1 MSKPVIALAL
11 GSGAARGWAHIGVID
26 ALVEAGIKPDIICGT
41 SMGALVG
48 AVYAS
53 GQLDKLRDW
62 AIGADWR
69 VVASM
74 VDVGLLAGGL
84 VDGVRIVNWLAKLG
98 LPETIEELNLPYG
111 AVATDISSG
120 REIWMRSGPLTQS
133 IRASIGMPGVFSPI
147 KLDGRW
153 LSDGGLVNPVPVS
166 LARAMGADFIIAVNL
181 NEDLLGRRLVAE
193 EVADEAA
200 AAAKAE
206 LVVEDAAK
214 PSSFIDMVRAIPAS
228 VQASMATMN
237 FFGSAP
243 ATPAYFDVLANAIDI
258 MQDHITRS
266 RLAGEPPH
274 VMVLPRVVDIAIMDF
289 HRAQEAMAEGR
300 AAAERVIPI
309 IEAKLAIR
317 TAR

>member
-26 ALVEAGIKPDIICGT
+26 ALVEAGIKPDIVCGT

-48 AVYAS
+48 AVYSS

-62 AIGADWR
+62 AMGADWR

-84 VDGVRIVNWLAKLG
+84 VDGVRIVNWLGGLG
-98 LPETIEELNLPYG
+98 LSETIEDLPIPFG

-120 REIWMRSGPLTQS
+120 REIWLRSGPLPQA
-133 IRASIGMPGVFSPI
+133 IRASIGMPGVFSPV

-193 EVADEAA
+193 DAADEAA
-200 AAAKAE
+200 ATEPELPLAE
-206 LVVEDAAK
+206 AGGPA
-214 PSSFIDMVRAIPAS
+214 SFIDMVRAIPAT
-228 VQASMATMN
+228 VQARMATFN
-237 FFGSAP
+237 FFGSTP
-243 ATPAYFDVLANAIDI
+243 ATPGYFDVLANAIDI

-274 VMVLPRVVDIAIMDF
+274 VLVLPRVVDIAIMDF
-289 HRAQEAMAEGR
+289 HRAEDAIAEGR

-309 IEAKLAIR
+309 IEAKLAR
-317 TAR
+317 RA